1 MGLDRKLRYQDGEG
15 FLFRLPALER
25 QGRPHIEKDVGI
37 NYFVIYY
44 PFIIGLLFVGLYYLY
59 MQL

>member
-25 QGRPHIEKDVGI
+25 QGRPHIEKDVGM
-37 NYFVIYY
+37 NYFVIY
-44 PFIIGLLFVGLYYLY
+44 
-59 MQL
+59 MAKNNSKWTSWKN